1 MHWLTGMGHAL
12 EMAAL
17 MGWQMLWAL
26 ILGFGLSA
34 VVQATV
40 SRQKVA
46 RLMPDGSPRS
56 IAIASGLGAA
66 SSSCSYAAVALART
80 LFRKGADFRAAMAF
94 EFASTNLVFELGL
107 SLIVLMGWRFAA
119 AEFVGGPVMIVLLV
133 VLLNVFLRKRL
144 VDEARAQ
151 AERGLLGRM
160 EGHAAMDMS
169 IPNSA
174 SNPATDSGDEDD
186 TKSGRNDSWIARL
199 RSPGAFTAISNI
211 FVMEWAAVLGDIVLG
226 LVLSGCIAAWVP
238 TSFWRHFFLVG
249 HPVLARWWG
258 PVAGPLVAL
267 VSFVCSVGNVPL
279 AAVLWQ
285 HGLSF
290 GGVIAFL
297 FGDLIILPIVNI
309 HRKYYGWRVALVLL
323 VLFYVAM
330 ATAALAVEWLFF
342 ALHLT
347 PHAHGAGMAMHDAFR
362 WDHTAVLNIVFLA
375 IAAALLWRFFRSGG
389 SGMLR
394 HMNAPMAGGG
404 HGMHHPHDGKGGEH
418 GQHSHSGATG

>member
-1 MHWLTGMGHAL
+1 MHWLIEIGRAL
-12 EMAAL
+12 RMAAL

-40 SRQKVA
+40 SRDKVA
-46 RLMPDGSPRS
+46 KLMPDGGPRS

-66 SSSCSYAAVALART
+66 SSSCSYAAVAIART

-119 AEFVGGPVMIVLLV
+119 AEFIGGPVMIVLLV
-133 VLLNVFLRKRL
+133 VLLNLFFRKRL
-144 VDEARAQ
+144 VEAARKQ

-160 EGHAAMDMS
+160 EGHAAMDM
-169 IPNSA
+169 A
-174 SNPATDSGDEDD
+174 AKGDTWLE
-186 TKSGRNDSWIARL
+186 RQ
-199 RSPGAFTAISNI
+199 RSPEAFTAVSNI

-238 TSFWRHFFLVG
+238 AAFWQRFFLVG
-249 HPVLARWWG
+249 HPALARWWG
-258 PVAGPLVAL
+258 PLAGPLVAL
-267 VSFVCSVGNVPL
+267 VSFVCSVGNVPM

-290 GGVIAFL
+290 GGVVAFL
-297 FGDLIILPIVNI
+297 FGDLIILPIVNV
-309 HRKYYGWRVALVLL
+309 HRKYYGWRAALVLL
-323 VLFYVAM
+323 VLFYIAM
-330 ATAALAVEWLFF
+330 ASAALAVEWLFA

-347 PHAHGAGMAMHDAFR
+347 PHAHGARMTMEMGFR
-362 WDHTAVLNIVFLA
+362 FDHTAALNIVFLA
-375 IAAALLWRFFRSGG
+375 IAAVLLWRFFRAGG
-389 SGMLR
+389 AGMLR
-394 HMNAPMAGGG
+394 YMNAPMSDEDHDGGD
-404 HGMHHPHDGKGGEH
+404 GMHHAHHDHHVAHDH
-418 GQHSHSGATG
+418 GAMH

>member
-1 MHWLTGMGHAL
+1 MHWLIEIGRALQMGA
-12 EMAAL
+12 M

-40 SRQKVA
+40 SREKVA
-46 RLMPDGSPRS
+46 KLMPDGGPRS

-66 SSSCSYAAVALART
+66 SSSCSYAAVAIART

-133 VLLNVFLRKRL
+133 VLLNLFFRKGL
-144 VDEARAQ
+144 VDEARKQ

-160 EGHAAMDMS
+160 EGHAAMDM
-169 IPNSA
+169 A
-174 SNPATDSGDEDD
+174 ATGD
-186 TKSGRNDSWIARL
+186 TWWARL
-199 RSPGAFTAISNI
+199 RSPEAFTAVSNI
-211 FVMEWAAVLGDIVLG
+211 FVMEWAAVLPDILLG

-238 TSFWRHFFLVG
+238 AAFWQRFFLVG
-249 HPVLARWWG
+249 HPALARWWG
-258 PVAGPLVAL
+258 PFAGPLVAL

-290 GGVIAFL
+290 GGVVAFL

-309 HRKYYGWRVALVLL
+309 HRKYYGWRAALLLL
-323 VLFYVAM
+323 VLFYIAM
-330 ATAALAVEWLFF
+330 ASAALAVEWIFL

-347 PHAHGAGMAMHDAFR
+347 PHAHAAQMAMSMGFR
-362 WDHTAVLNIVFLA
+362 WDHTAVLNLIFLA
-375 IAAALLWRFFRSGG
+375 MAAVLLWRFFRSGG
-389 SGMLR
+389 AGMLR
-394 HMNAPMAGGG
+394 HMNEPMDERHDVHHGG
-404 HGMHHPHDGKGGEH
+404 HGQGHHGHEDH
-418 GQHSHSGATG
+418 GQGAGAMS

>member
-1 MHWLTGMGHAL
+1 MDWLHGLGHAL

-26 ILGFGLSA
+26 VLGFALSA

-40 SRQKVA
+40 SREKVA
-46 RLMPDGSPRS
+46 ALMPDAKPRS
-56 IAIASGLGAA
+56 IAVATLLGAA

-107 SLIVLMGWRFAA
+107 TLIVLLGWRFAA
-119 AEFVGGPVMIVLLV
+119 AEFLGGPIMIVLLV
-133 VLLNVFLRKRL
+133 LLMNVFVRRRL
-144 VDEARAQ
+144 VEEARQQ

-169 IPNSA
+169 A
-174 SNPATDSGDEDD
+174 KGATWWE
-186 TKSGRNDSWIARL
+186 RL

-238 TSFWRHFFLVG
+238 ASFWQRFFLVG
-249 HPVLARWWG
+249 HPELARWWG
-258 PVAGPLVAL
+258 PLAGPLVAL

-309 HRKYYGWRVALVLL
+309 HRKYYGWRMALVLL
-323 VLFYVAM
+323 GLYYMAM
-330 ATAALAVEWLFF
+330 AGAALIVEWVFV

-347 PHAHGAGMAMHDAFR
+347 PHPHVGAMVMEEGFR
-362 WDHTAVLNIVFLA
+362 WDMTAWLNIIFLALAAVLVAQFL
-375 IAAALLWRFFRSGG
+375 RTGG
-389 SGMLR
+389 AGMLR
-394 HMNAPMAGGG
+394 HMGKPMEMDSEGQ
-404 HGMHHPHDGKGGEH
+404 GMHEH
-418 GQHSHSGATG
+418 GHSHQHSHGAAH

>member
-1 MHWLTGMGHAL
+1 MHWLSEIGRALQMGA
-12 EMAAL
+12 M

-40 SRQKVA
+40 SREKVA
-46 RLMPDGSPRS
+46 KLMPDGGPRS

-66 SSSCSYAAVALART
+66 SSSCSYAAVAIART

-119 AEFVGGPVMIVLLV
+119 AEFLGGPIMIVLLV
-133 VLLNVFLRKRL
+133 VLLNLFFGKRL
-144 VDEARAQ
+144 VDAARAQ

-160 EGHAAMDMS
+160 EGHAAMDM
-169 IPNSA
+169 A
-174 SNPATDSGDEDD
+174 AQGET
-186 TKSGRNDSWIARL
+186 WLARL
-199 RSPGAFTAISNI
+199 RSPGAFTSVSHI

-238 TSFWRHFFLVG
+238 AVFWQRFFLVG
-249 HPVLARWWG
+249 DPALARWWG
-258 PVAGPLVAL
+258 PLAGPLVAL

-309 HRKYYGWRVALVLL
+309 HRKYYGWRAAFTLL
-323 VLFYVAM
+323 VLFYAAM
-330 ATAALAVEWLFF
+330 AGAALAVEWIFL

-347 PHAHGAGMAMHDAFR
+347 PQAHSMNMTMEMGFR
-362 WDHTAVLNIVFLA
+362 WDHTAWLNVIFLTL
-375 IAAALLWRFFRSGG
+375 AAGLLWRFFRSGG
-389 SGMLR
+389 AAMLR
-394 HMNAPMAGGG
+394 NMNEPMSPQDDMGG
-404 HGMHHPHDGKGGEH
+404 HEHHH
-418 GQHSHSGATG
+418 GAMR

>member
-1 MHWLTGMGHAL
+1 AV
-12 EMAAL
+12 

-40 SRQKVA
+40 SREKVA
-46 RLMPDGSPRS
+46 KLMPDGGPRS

-66 SSSCSYAAVALART
+66 SSSCSYAAVAIART

-133 VLLNVFLRKRL
+133 VLLNLFFGKRL
-144 VDEARAQ
+144 VDEARKQ
-151 AERGLLGRM
+151 AERGVLGRM
-160 EGHAAMDMS
+160 EGHAAMDM
-169 IPNSA
+169 A
-174 SNPATDSGDEDD
+174 ATGD
-186 TKSGRNDSWIARL
+186 TWWARL
-199 RSPGAFTAISNI
+199 RSPEGFTAVSNI
-211 FVMEWAAVLGDIVLG
+211 FVMEWAAVLPDIVLG

-238 TSFWRHFFLVG
+238 AAFWQRFFLVG
-249 HPVLARWWG
+249 HPALARWWG
-258 PVAGPLVAL
+258 PLAGPLVAL

-309 HRKYYGWRVALVLL
+309 HRKYYGWGAALLLL

-330 ATAALAVEWLFF
+330 AAAALAVEWIFL

-347 PHAHGAGMAMHDAFR
+347 PYAHAMGMAMEMGFR
-362 WDHTAVLNIVFLA
+362 WDHTAVLNLVFLVL
-375 IAAALLWRFFRSGG
+375 AAVLLWRFFRSGG
-389 SGMLR
+389 AGMLR
-394 HMNAPMAGGG
+394 HMNEPMDGGREMHHG
-404 HGMHHPHDGKGGEH
+404 HGHHGHGAGAMH
-418 GQHSHSGATG
+418 

>member
-1 MHWLTGMGHAL
+1 MHWLIEIGRALRMGV
-12 EMAAL
+12 M

-40 SRQKVA
+40 SREKVA
-46 RLMPDGSPRS
+46 KLMPDGRPRS
-56 IAIASGLGAA
+56 IAIAAGLGAA
-66 SSSCSYAAVALART
+66 SSSCSYAAVAIART

-107 SLIVLMGWRFAA
+107 SLIVLLGWRFAA
-119 AEFVGGPVMIVLLV
+119 AEFVGGPVMIVLL
-133 VLLNVFLRKRL
+133 LLLMNVFVHSRL
-144 VDEARAQ
+144 VETAREQ

-160 EGHAAMDMS
+160 EGHAAMEMS
-169 IPNSA
+169 A
-174 SNPATDSGDEDD
+174 KGD
-186 TKSGRNDSWIARL
+186 TWLARL
-199 RSPGAFTAISNI
+199 RSPEAFTAISNI

-238 TSFWRHFFLVG
+238 AAFWQRFFLVG
-249 HPVLARWWG
+249 HPALARWWG
-258 PVAGPLVAL
+258 PFAGPLVAL

-285 HGLSF
+285 QGLSF

-323 VLFYVAM
+323 VLFYAAM
-330 ATAALAVEWLFF
+330 AGAALAVEWIFM

-347 PHAHGAGMAMHDAFR
+347 PAAHTMHMSMEMSFR

-375 IAAALLWRFFRSGG
+375 IAAVLLWRFFRAGG
-389 SGMLR
+389 AGMLR
-394 HMNAPMAGGG
+394 HMNAPMDEGHEMHQRHAAGDGYG
-404 HGMHHPHDGKGGEH
+404 AMH
-418 GQHSHSGATG
+418 

>member
-1 MHWLTGMGHAL
+1 MHWLTEIGRAL
-12 EMAAL
+12 QMAAM

-40 SRQKVA
+40 SREKVA
-46 RLMPDGSPRS
+46 KLMPDGGPRS

-66 SSSCSYAAVALART
+66 SSSCSYAAVAIART

-133 VLLNVFLRKRL
+133 VLLNLFFRKRL
-144 VDEARAQ
+144 VDEARKQ

-160 EGHAAMDMS
+160 EGHAAMDM
-169 IPNSA
+169 A
-174 SNPATDSGDEDD
+174 ATGD
-186 TKSGRNDSWIARL
+186 TWWARL
-199 RSPGAFTAISNI
+199 RSPEAFTAVSNI
-211 FVMEWAAVLGDIVLG
+211 FVMEWAAVLPDIVLG

-238 TSFWRHFFLVG
+238 AAFWQRFFLVG
-249 HPVLARWWG
+249 HPLLARWWG
-258 PVAGPLVAL
+258 PFAGPLVAL

-290 GGVIAFL
+290 GGVVAFL

-309 HRKYYGWRVALVLL
+309 HRKYYGWRAALVLL

-330 ATAALAVEWLFF
+330 ASAALAVEWIFL

-347 PHAHGAGMAMHDAFR
+347 PHAHAPEMAMEMGFR
-362 WDHTAVLNIVFLA
+362 WDHTAVLNLVFLVL
-375 IAAALLWRFFRSGG
+375 AAVLLWRFFRSGG
-389 SGMLR
+389 GGMLR
-394 HMNAPMAGGG
+394 HMNEPMDEGHEMHHGHHG
-404 HGMHHPHDGKGGEH
+404 HGDHER
-418 GQHSHSGATG
+418 GAGAMP